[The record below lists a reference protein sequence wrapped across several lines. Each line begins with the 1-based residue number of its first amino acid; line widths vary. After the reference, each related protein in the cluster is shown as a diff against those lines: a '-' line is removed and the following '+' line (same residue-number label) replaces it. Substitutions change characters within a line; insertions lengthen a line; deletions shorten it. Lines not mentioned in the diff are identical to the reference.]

1 MPGAVIDTDAL
12 FAPLLGRRG
21 IGLAVSGGGDSLALM
36 LLVARWVEG
45 RNDAPAIYVYAVDHG
60 LRPEAADEAA
70 EVVVLAARYGLAGR
84 ALRWEGDKPETGVQ
98 AAARAAR
105 YRLIG
110 AEMQRDGADLLLT
123 AHHME
128 DQAETVLMRL
138 AHGSGV
144 EGLRGMAAFS
154 AVEGCAVYRPL
165 LNVPRAELRALVA
178 EEGLV
183 PAEDPSNADLDYER
197 VRWRQLL
204 PTLSEMGLDPMR
216 LSTFARR
223 MGELDA
229 MVDAEVVRLRG
240 LATRPIAD
248 GIAIEQAALAA
259 AAPPVALR
267 LLGRVMAEI
276 GDKRRAHA
284 LAPVE
289 ALLARVRAE
298 GALKRTSLY
307 GCLVSSDGVSVHVA
321 PEPGRSV
328 IRKERPVAA
337 QSAGR

>member
-1 MPGAVIDTDAL
+1 MPGAVIDTQAL
-12 FAPLLGRRG
+12 FAPLVGRRG

-36 LLVARWVEG
+36 LLAARWAKG
-45 RNDAPAIYVYAVDHG
+45 RDDAPAIFVYAVDHG

-70 EVVVLAARYGLAGR
+70 EVVALAARYGLRGR

-110 AEMQRDGADLLLT
+110 AAMARDGADLLLT

-144 EGLRGMAAFS
+144 EGLRGMAAYS
-154 AVEGCAVYRPL
+154 TVEGCAVYRPL
-165 LNVPRAELRALVA
+165 LNVPRTVLRRLVA

-183 PAEDPSNADLDYER
+183 PAEDPSNTDLDYER

-204 PTLSEMGLDPMR
+204 PTLSDMGLDPTR

-229 MVDAEVVRLRG
+229 MVDAEVARLRG
-240 LATRPIAD
+240 LITRLVPG
-248 GIAIEQAALAA
+248 GIEIEQAALAA
-259 AAPPVALR
+259 APPPVALR
-267 LLGRVMAEI
+267 LLGRTMAEI
-276 GDKRRAHA
+276 GDSRRAHA

-289 ALLARVRAE
+289 ALLARLRAE
-298 GALKRTSLY
+298 GALKRTSLH
-307 GCLVSSDGVSVHVA
+307 GCLISSDGVSVHVEA
-321 PEPGRSV
+321 EPGRGV
-328 IRKERPVAA
+328 ARTERSLTA